1 MKIKLLSSKDKDDKQ
16 LMDSK
21 SNNLEIMI
29 GNETDEMIKGMLRPI
44 FYIDINTL
52 SDMKWKIMFF

>member
-1 MKIKLLSSKDKDDKQ
+1 MKIKLLSLKDKDDKQ

-29 GNETDEMIKGMLRPI
+29 GNETDEMKQ
-44 FYIDINTL
+44 
-52 SDMKWKIMFF
+52 MK

>member
-1 MKIKLLSSKDKDDKQ
+1 MKIKLLSSKNKDDKQ

-52 SDMKWKIMFF
+52 SDMK